1 MGNTLNAVGNRRI
14 IGIIS
19 VFILFAVSIVAVEYV
34 GKNVLNGVRGY
45 IYGEGRWSK
54 AQKEATASLLTYLY
68 EEDEYFYIKFK
79 NALTIIDGD
88 RKARETLSSHDPDL
102 EVAYEGFLQGG
113 NHPDDIDDM
122 IWIFLNFQNA
132 GYIADAIEIW
142 ERGDQ
147 KIERKREI
155 AANLRSDIAE
165 GSLTP
170 DARKDYL
177 AQIVLL
183 DNKLTGLEVKF
194 SNTMNAASRWAGN
207 LVFWVTI
214 SIFLVFLL
222 VTSVIS
228 LLFIRTLKE
237 SNEKLEESNEKLEK
251 SNQKITASEKKFRN
265 VLNNSRD
272 VIYQHDKKTER
283 YDYISSSVKDLLGYE
298 PEEVIEGGPEFML
311 ELVHPDDRIR
321 MEEEL
326 KKLKS
331 RGEDLDVSYDTEF
344 RVQKADGS
352 YVWVNNKRKPVRDE
366 KGNVIAIVGNVRDIS
381 DRKKQMNQIDR
392 SLKDKQIMLAEIH
405 HRVKNNLAIVSS
417 LIEMQKWEVSEPIQQ
432 QFKELQSRIKSI
444 ALVHEKLY
452 DTDSFSEIDLS
463 QYIRE
468 LVEMISKGYKVEE
481 RNLDIE
487 FSFYPLQVPITVAVP
502 LGLMCN
508 ELVNNA
514 FKHAFTGKEDGKLW
528 IKLDKIEKGIF
539 ELSVTDNGG
548 KLPQN
553 FSADENKS
561 LGMTLLNALAVQLEG
576 ELIVS
581 GGPVTTFSVVFKA

>member
-452 DTDSFSEIDLS
+452 GTDSFSEIDLS

>member
-326 KKLKS
+326 KKLKR

-452 DTDSFSEIDLS
+452 GTDSFSEIDLS